1 MQWIYAFIAACF
13 MPMPVLA
20 YIQATNPAPVPFD
33 IYGTLTNL
41 GSAGIVAMV
50 MAWRMR
56 IADEVAAAKVM
67 EDKEEREAAR
77 AYLEASEERH
87 RQLARDLGDTL
98 RNSNHL
104 QQLALD
110 ELRRR
115 P

>member
-20 YIQATNPAPVPFD
+20 YIQATTPVPTFD
-33 IYGTLTNL
+33 LYGTLTNL
-41 GSAGIVAMV
+41 GSAGVVAIV
-50 MAWRMR
+50 MAWRMK
-56 IADEVAAAKVM
+56 IADDVSAAKVA
-67 EDKEEREAAR
+67 EDKEERTAVR
-77 AYLEASEERH
+77 AYLDASEERH

-115 P
+115 